1 MQVQGFRVPTGHV
14 YRVEGKRRPVWYA
27 RYRLPDGREVRK
39 KIGPA
44 WTGRGRPAAGYFT
57 KRTAEAWLSDL
68 LDQARRGTLPGAVR
82 TGATFAD
89 AAAEYLRYIE
99 VDRGRKATTV
109 QDYRSVIETHLLP
122 AFGDM
127 RLEDIAAPMI
137 ERWLGGLR
145 HQRSRNLR
153 LSNRSRNKILV
164 VLHGVFQRACRV
176 WGFPLNPAAQVER
189 HPQPAS
195 GDIDVFTPEDV
206 YALARAADNEQDA
219 AIFAVAAFTGLRMG
233 ELRALRWRDVDFA
246 AHVVRVRAS
255 YSDGVTTTPKSGKVR
270 SVPLVD
276 AAAEWLARLD
286 RARASHDDG
295 ALVFSEAHGG
305 HLSDDRLRWRYGKAL
320 ERAGLRPLRFH
331 DLRHTFGSLAISR
344 ADIVEVQ
351 AWMGHADVKTTMRY
365 LHYRDRA
372 DAAARLNAA
381 FAADPERGDP
391 ERGDPERGH
400 YANT

>member
-1 MQVQGFRVPTGHV
+1 M
-14 YRVEGKRRPVWYA
+14 
-27 RYRLPDGREVRK
+27 RK
-39 KIGPA
+39 KIGPS
-44 WTGRGRPAAGYFT
+44 WTGRGRLAAGYFT
-57 KRTAEAWLSDL
+57 KRTAEAWLSNI

-82 TGATFAD
+82 TGATLAD

-109 QDYRSVIETHLLP
+109 QDYRLVIETHLLP
-122 AFGDM
+122 AFRDM
-127 RLEDIAAPMI
+127 RVEDITAPMI
-137 ERWLGGLR
+137 EQWLGGLQ
-145 HQRSRNLR
+145 HQRNDELR

-176 WGFPLNPAAQVER
+176 WGLPLNPAAQAER
-189 HPQPAS
+189 HPQTAS
-195 GDIDVFTPEDV
+195 GDIDVFTPQDI
-206 YALARAADNEQDA
+206 YALARSADSEQDTA
-219 AIFAVAAFTGLRMG
+219 VFIVAAFTGLRMG

-246 AHVVRVRAS
+246 AHVIRVRSS
-255 YSDGVTTTPKSGKVR
+255 YANGVTTTPKSGKLR

-286 RARASHDDG
+286 RERASHDDG
-295 ALVFSEAHGG
+295 QLVFAELDGS
-305 HLSDDRLRWRYGKAL
+305 HLSDGRLRWRYAKAL

-351 AWMGHADVKTTMRY
+351 SWTGHSDVKTTMRY

-372 DAAARLNAA
+372 DTAERLNQA
-381 FAADPERGDP
+381 FAASDSSSLSQDPVR
-391 ERGDPERGH
+391 
-400 YANT
+400 A

>member
-1 MQVQGFRVPTGHV
+1 MQVQGFRFPTGNV

-44 WTGRGRPAAGYFT
+44 WTGRGRPAAGHFT
-57 KRTAEAWLSDL
+57 KRTAEAWLSDV

-122 AFGDM
+122 AFADM
-127 RLEDIAAPMI
+127 RLEDITAPMI
-137 ERWLGGLR
+137 ERWLSGLR
-145 HQRSRNLR
+145 HQRSNKVR

-176 WGFPLNPAAQVER
+176 WGLPLNPAAQVER

-195 GDIDVFTPEDV
+195 GDIDVFTPEEV
-206 YALARAADNEQDA
+206 HALAREADNEQDA

-233 ELRALRWRDVDFA
+233 ELRALRWRDIDFA

-255 YSDGVTTTPKSGKVR
+255 YANGVTTTPKSGKVR

-295 ALVFSEAHGG
+295 ALVFIGGSRRPPLRRPAALALRQGARARRPAAAAFPRPAPHVRIARDQSRRHRRGPGVDGPCRRQDHDALPALPRPGGCGCSAQCGLHGG
-305 HLSDDRLRWRYGKAL
+305 P
-320 ERAGLRPLRFH
+320 RAR
-331 DLRHTFGSLAISR
+331 
-344 ADIVEVQ
+344 
-351 AWMGHADVKTTMRY
+351 
-365 LHYRDRA
+365 
-372 DAAARLNAA
+372 
-381 FAADPERGDP
+381 
-391 ERGDPERGH
+391 
-400 YANT
+400 

>member
-1 MQVQGFRVPTGHV
+1 
-14 YRVEGKRRPVWYA
+14 VWYA

-44 WTGRGRPAAGYFT
+44 WTGRGRPAADHFT
-57 KRTAEAWLSDL
+57 KRTAEAWLSDI

-89 AAAEYLRYIE
+89 ATAEYLRYIE

-127 RLEDIAAPMI
+127 RLEDITASMI
-137 ERWLGGLR
+137 EQWLGGLQ
-145 HQRSRNLR
+145 HQRSAQLR
-153 LSNRSRNKILV
+153 LSNRSRNKIRV

-176 WGFPLNPAAQVER
+176 WGLPLNPTAQVDR
-189 HPQPAS
+189 HPQTAS
-195 GDIDVFTPEDV
+195 GDIDVFTPEEV
-206 YALARAADNEQDA
+206 YALARSADDDRDA
-219 AIFAVAAFTGLRMG
+219 AIFIVAAFTGLRMG
-233 ELRALRWRDVDFA
+233 ELRALRWRDIDFA
-246 AHVVRVRAS
+246 GHVLRVRSS
-255 YSDGVTTTPKSGKVR
+255 YAHGVTTTPKSGKVR

-286 RARASHDDG
+286 HERSSRDDG
-295 ALVFSEAHGG
+295 QLVFAESDGS
-305 HLSDDRLRWRYGKAL
+305 HLSDGRLRWRHGKAL

-365 LHYRDRA
+365 LHYRDRS
-372 DAAARLNAA
+372 DAAARLNTA
-381 FAADPERGDP
+381 FASSPTRLS
-391 ERGDPERGH
+391 
-400 YANT
+400 